1 MSLRWLV
8 FAVVAISLSGC
19 GLPPIISAASLALDV
34 VSYGMT
40 GKTVADHGL
49 SLVMQQDCAL
59 LSQTF
64 RRYLRRRIVMLLA
77 DEPNIREVVAFP
89 MNQRAED
96 LMMHAPAEVPPE
108 RLGELHLKL
117 ELPPD

>member
-1 MSLRWLV
+1 MRWLV
-8 FAVVAISLSGC
+8 FAVAAISLSGC
-19 GLPPIISAASLALDV
+19 GLP
-34 VSYGMT
+34 
-40 GKTVADHGL
+40 
-49 SLVMQQDCAL
+49 
-59 LSQTF
+59 
-64 RRYLRRRIVMLLA
+64 
-77 DEPNIREVVAFP
+77 PNIREVVAFP